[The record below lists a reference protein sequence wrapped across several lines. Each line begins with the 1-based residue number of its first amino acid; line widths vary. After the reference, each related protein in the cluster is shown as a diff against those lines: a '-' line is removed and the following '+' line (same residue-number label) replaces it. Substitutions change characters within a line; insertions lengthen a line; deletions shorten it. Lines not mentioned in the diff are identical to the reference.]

1 MIQIKATDAIAERK
15 CGHAQAQKND
25 METISSYL
33 AHDHARCD
41 ALFAQAQSALEEG
54 QWPQAARAFA
64 CFGDALERHLLVEE
78 RIVFPAYEKA
88 IRTASVPA
96 SAMRTEHL
104 RIRGIVQRLAYSI
117 EKRQEGEAFDH
128 AGTLRSVLDRH
139 DEIEQRKLYP
149 MVERVLAGRQEA
161 VIASMYEFGAMDT
174 VAKAA

>member
-1 MIQIKATDAIAERK
+1 MIQIKATDAAAERK
-15 CGHAQAQKND
+15 CGTLKLRRID

-41 ALFAQAQSALEEG
+41 ALFAQAQSALEDG

-117 EKRQEGEAFDH
+117 EKRLGGEAFDH

-139 DEIEQRKLYP
+139 DELEQRKLYP

>member
-1 MIQIKATDAIAERK
+1 ME
-15 CGHAQAQKND
+15 

-33 AHDHARCD
+33 ANDHARCE
-41 ALFAQAQSALEEG
+41 ALFAQAQSALEDG

-96 SAMRTEHL
+96 SAMRAEHL
-104 RIRGIVQRLAYSI
+104 RIRGIMQRLAYSI
-117 EKRQEGEAFDH
+117 EKRRGDEAFDH
-128 AGTLRSVLDRH
+128 AGILRRVLDRH
-139 DEIEQRKLYP
+139 DQAEQGKLYP